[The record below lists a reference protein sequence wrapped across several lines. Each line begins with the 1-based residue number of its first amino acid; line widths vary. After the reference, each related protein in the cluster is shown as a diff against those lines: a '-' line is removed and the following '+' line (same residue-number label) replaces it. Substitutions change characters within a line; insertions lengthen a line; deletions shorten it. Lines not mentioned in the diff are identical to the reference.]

1 MTLRRKNKKIPVTD
15 WLEMMG
21 RTRHLAREEYR
32 NVAAEIQA
40 EVDRRWERLKARAEH
55 PLL

>member
-1 MTLRRKNKKIPVTD
+1 
-15 WLEMMG
+15 MG
-21 RTRHLAREEYR
+21 RTRHLAEASYSG
-32 NVAAEIQA
+32 VAEGIQA